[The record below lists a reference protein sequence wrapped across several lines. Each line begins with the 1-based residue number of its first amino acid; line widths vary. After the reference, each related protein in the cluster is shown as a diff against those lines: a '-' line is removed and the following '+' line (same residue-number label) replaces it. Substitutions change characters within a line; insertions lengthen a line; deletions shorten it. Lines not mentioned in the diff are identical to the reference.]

1 MASTQTSFDVLQAEI
16 PVWQR
21 EHARL
26 LRRQANAGITR
37 DTNRVN
43 AVLVAMG
50 NYHDWVPL
58 DTVNAA
64 LVAAG
69 FNELEPMILCGREG
83 NIHEPVGRNRWLSLT
98 WYKMESGRYE
108 VVSYVS

>member
-1 MASTQTSFDVLQAEI
+1 MSTQQTTFDVLMAEI
-16 PVWQR
+16 PAWQR

-26 LRRQANAGITR
+26 QRRQANAGITR

-50 NYHDWVPL
+50 NYHNSIPL
-58 DTVNAA
+58 DIVNAA
-64 LVAAG
+64 LVQAG
-69 FNELEPMILCGREG
+69 FDELEPMILCGREG
-83 NIHEPVGRNRWLSLT
+83 NIHENVGRNRWLSLT

-108 VVSYVS
+108 VVAYVS